1 MKLNTVKTFLLACLA
16 VGLLVPMTSI
26 AVKATMSKATDLE
39 TVKKEIEGGAS
50 INGKYDCSPQL
61 GCKTYLSRAAFNGDV
76 EVIRFL
82 LGKGASVNDTGFLN
96 QTPLTLA
103 AARGHLEAVEAL
115 LSAGADPKI
124 EMTDHGEKFRAIDI
138 ARKEG
143 GQATDPAVK
152 ERYEKIIKLLEK

>member
-1 MKLNTVKTFLLACLA
+1 MKLNTVKTFLLVYLA
-16 VGLLVPMTSI
+16 VGLLVPVTSI
-26 AVKATMSKATDLE
+26 AGNATMSEASDLATVQKE
-39 TVKKEIEGGAS
+39 VKGGAN
-50 INGKYDCSPQL
+50 INGKFKCAPQL

-76 EVIRFL
+76 DVIKFL
-82 LGKGASVNDTGFLN
+82 LGKGAKVNDTGFLN

-103 AARGHLEAVEAL
+103 AARGHLEAVEVL
-115 LSAGADPKI
+115 LSAGGDPKI

>member
-1 MKLNTVKTFLLACLA
+1 MVLF
-16 VGLLVPMTSI
+16 VPIKSI
-26 AVKATMSKATDLE
+26 AGPVEMSNASDLAT
-39 TVKKEIEGGAS
+39 VQKEIKDGAN
-50 INGKYDCSPQL
+50 INGKFKCTPQL
-61 GCKTYLSRAAFNGDV
+61 GCKTYLSRAAFDGDV
-76 EVIRFL
+76 DVIKYL
-82 LGKGASVNDTGFLN
+82 LGKGAKVNDAGFLN

-103 AARGHLEAVEAL
+103 AARGHLEAFETL

-143 GQATDPAVK
+143 GQANDPAVK